1 MTRRAKQGFLGRKAS
16 GRTDQNNRR
25 TVWRLSAVALC
36 MFVFGYALVPL
47 YDVLCEVTGLNG
59 KTGRAEAKVAGKID
73 ETRWVTVEFTGNSM
87 SGLPWEF
94 APQQKTLRVHP
105 GEVAVVY
112 YQARNTAA
120 ESITGQAVPSV
131 APGTAAAHFK
141 KIECFC
147 FSQQQL
153 KAGELKKMPVRFVVS
168 TDLPKE
174 VSTVTLSYAFFNA
187 DQVSAKKYGGSAPA
201 VAGHE
206 HHADQAHAAGG

>member
-1 MTRRAKQGFLGRKAS
+1 MTRRSEQ
-16 GRTDQNNRR
+16 TNRR
-25 TVWRLSAVALC
+25 TGLKLTLVALG
-36 MFVFGYALVPL
+36 MFAFGYALVPL
-47 YDVLCEVTGLNG
+47 YDVLCEATGLNG
-59 KTGRAEAKVAGKID
+59 KTGRAEATVAGKVD
-73 ETRWVTVEFTGNSM
+73 ENRWVTVEFTGNSM

-105 GEVAVVY
+105 GEVAEVY
-112 YQARNTAA
+112 YLARNTAT
-120 ESITGQAVPSV
+120 ETITGQAVPSV
-131 APGTAAAHFK
+131 APGNAAAHFK

-153 KAGELKKMPVRFVVS
+153 RAGELKRMPVRFVVS
-168 TDLPKE
+168 TELPKD

>member
-1 MTRRAKQGFLGRKAS
+1 MSRRAKQS
-16 GRTDQNNRR
+16 NRR
-25 TVWRLSAVALC
+25 TGLKLMGVALG

-47 YDVLCEVTGLNG
+47 YDVLCDATGLNG
-59 KTGRAEAKVAGKID
+59 KTGRVEAVATGKVDA
-73 ETRWVTVEFTGNSM
+73 TRWVTVEFTGNSM

-94 APQQKTLRVHP
+94 GPQKKTVRVHP
-105 GEVAVVY
+105 GEVTVAY
-112 YQARNTAA
+112 YEARNTAN
-120 ESITGQAVPSV
+120 ETITGQAVPSV

-153 KAGELKKMPVRFVVS
+153 EAGEQKLMPIRFVVS
-168 TDLPKE
+168 ADLPKE

-201 VAGHE
+201 VASHE
-206 HHADQAHAAGG
+206 HHTDHGHATGG